1 MALSWINPLYLAGLL
16 LLALPVLIHLVQRR
30 HSRGLKFPSL
40 MFLRQIPWREK
51 RRLEIRHWLLLLLR
65 CLLLALLALAFA
77 RPFLAGGAAVAPNAE
92 RSDSVIVIDRSYS
105 MRLGER
111 WPEARRRALEL
122 VDEKRPADRIGVIA
136 FDAEPEVASDL
147 SDNADDLRGAIRR
160 LHPGLRATRLR
171 AAIEQAGRLLEGSNA
186 ARRQILLISDF
197 QAAAGDVA
205 QLDRGIEIETYA
217 VTAAAEDNAAIAA
230 LRIEAPAGASGDEFG
245 LAVEVVNHGPSARE
259 RELTLSL
266 NGRALPPRILPLAAG
281 ETSLVR
287 FSGLTPGAGLLRGVV
302 SLDDDALEIDNRA
315 HFVYSDRQRIPVLIV
330 ESETPRAN
338 QSLYLEQALGLSRQ
352 PLFSL
357 RRSSWQ
363 ALQDTPLSA
372 WSVIIVNDAAIP
384 GGALGAALEE
394 FVAAGGGLLVALGD
408 TVQGNWP
415 SGANG
420 LLPGTLSRRVDA
432 APGAAER
439 IVTSNAMQALL
450 AGEGHDIDLS
460 GARVYSYRG
469 VEAGGNDRVLARYRD
484 GGAALLEKRF
494 GDGRVLVLTSTLD
507 ARWNDFALQ
516 PAFLPFLHRAMR
528 YLAEYEPYANRFA
541 IGSIV
546 DVLRYARA
554 LSGTDAIVAAAGNET
569 LVVEAPSHRE
579 IRLRRDSALLEIDE
593 AGFYQVHRATPSG
606 TEVVLAADVDSAESV
621 PQKLDLK
628 QFVEEIRASASTA
641 PAAEILTHRRA
652 GEYEQHQQIWF
663 KLLLAVLAISLLEA
677 LLANRIAGGRFAR
690 KRAAGGR
697 T

>member
-16 LLALPVLIHLVQRR
+16 LLALPVLIHLVQRQ

-77 RPFLAGGAAVAPNAE
+77 RPFFGAGAAVAPNAE

-105 MRLGER
+105 MRIGER
-111 WPEARRRALEL
+111 WPEARELALGL
-122 VDEKRPADRIGVIA
+122 VAEKSPADRIGVIA
-136 FDAEPEVASDL
+136 FDAEAEVASAL
-147 SDNADDLRGAIRR
+147 TGNADDLRDAIRR
-160 LHPGLRATRLR
+160 LQPGLRVTRLR

-186 ARRQILLISDF
+186 ARRRILLISDF
-197 QAAAGDVA
+197 QAATGDIPRI
-205 QLDRGIEIETYA
+205 DKGIEIETRA
-217 VTAAAEDNAAIAA
+217 VTAAAADNAAIAS
-230 LRIEAPAGASGDEFG
+230 LTIEAPPGATEDEFG
-245 LAVEVVNHGPSARE
+245 LAVEVVNHGTGE
-259 RELTLSL
+259 RAQRLTLSL
-266 NGRALPPRILPLAAG
+266 NGRELPPRNLYLAPG
-281 ETSLVR
+281 ETSVVR
-287 FSGLTPGAGLLRGVV
+287 FDGLTPGAGLLRGVA
-302 SLDDDALEIDNRA
+302 SLDSDALEIDNRA
-315 HFVYSDRQRIPVLIV
+315 HFVYSDRQRVPVLIV

-384 GGALGAALEE
+384 GGALGAALED

-408 TVQGNWP
+408 AVQGNWP

-420 LLPGTLSRRVDA
+420 LLPGTLSRRIDSS
-432 APGAAER
+432 PGTAER
-439 IVTSNAMQALL
+439 IAALDTTHALL
-450 AGEGHDIDLS
+450 AGDEQAIDLS
-460 GARVYSYRG
+460 AARVYSYRG
-469 VEAGGNDRVLARYRD
+469 LEAGAADRVLARYR
-484 GGAALLEKRF
+484 GGEAALLEKRF

-507 ARWNDFALQ
+507 AHWNDLALQ
-516 PAFLPFLHRAMR
+516 PAFLPFLHRTLR
-528 YLAEYEPYANRFA
+528 YLAEYEPYANRFE

-554 LSGTDAIVAAAGNET
+554 LAGTDAIVAAADNET
-569 LVVEAPSHRE
+569 LVVEAPSDRE
-579 IRLRRDSALLEIDE
+579 IRLRRDSTLLEIAE
-593 AGFYQVHRATPSG
+593 QGFYQVHRATPSG
-606 TEVVLAADVDSAESV
+606 VEVVLAADVDSAESV
-621 PQKLDLK
+621 PQTLDLK
-628 QFVEEIRASASTA
+628 QFVEEIRASAGAA
-641 PAAEILTHRRA
+641 PAAEILTRRQA
-652 GEYEQHQQIWF
+652 GEHEQRQQLWF
-663 KLLLAVLAISLLEA
+663 KLLLGVLAISLLEA
-677 LLANRIAGGRFAR
+677 LLANRIAVGRFAR
-690 KRAAGGR
+690 QRAAAGR